1 MRYADVLLMYAEA
14 KIELNEID
22 NSVLNA
28 INSVRARA
36 YGVDAANVAM
46 YPAVTTTDQT
56 ELRKTVRIE
65 RRMELANE

>member
-1 MRYADVLLMYAEA
+1 M
-14 KIELNEID
+14 NEID

-65 RRMELANE
+65 RRMELANEGLRYMDLIRWKLASKA

>member
-1 MRYADVLLMYAEA
+1 MQKQ

-22 NSVLNA
+22 NSVLNT

-56 ELRKTVRIE
+56 ELRKQ
-65 RRMELANE
+65 